1 MTPQLLI
8 VKIQSILGG
17 SSSAGEQQKRALA
30 AEYCRMCSDANEH
43 LERVV
48 ALIRAGREYP
58 ALQVAESSA
67 LLDSLNALVF
77 PELAQ
82 WRDLCASEDYPV
94 PPPFDEERIGL
105 VQSLYSKGITQTHP
119 LYRDFRRAMRLRDY
133 PAALSVIRTI
143 VKINSYDAEAAR
155 ECEKLRRKVALG
167 TLPALSAA
175 LDSGDSEKI
184 LSLCARLDPD
194 ADALAGNP
202 VWARAQEMRK
212 LLEERRAAERKSE
225 IISKLSEIDP
235 SRDWEEAITLLS
247 ELSIFSNDAD
257 LNDSERAV
265 VDRCSAE
272 SAKMHAEKLASEK
285 AARARNLISIE
296 IEHPSGG
303 SAASAL
309 RRLRAL
315 KADALGR
322 MDAELAGKLDARM
335 ASLRRAAARN
345 RIAAGVSAAAALALA
360 AGISAW
366 AYSSWEENRRLAEAD
381 SLLASIERLEASD
394 ARLGAVEKFEA
405 ANPDLRDSPRYSARL
420 VKIRESAG
428 AEIAEIS
435 RISRA
440 LRSVEETDFKTAPS
454 SAFDE
459 ASASLSSLAPDIA
472 VLPPAK
478 RTELREKLDALSK
491 RLKDAAE
498 SRKIAL
504 ADRTREL
511 LEEYE
516 AVLADY
522 ENFSSELPKL
532 AAREERVLKAL
543 RPILGDVSENFKPH
557 KIDTDRFDEI
567 AAKIS
572 AARSRYEKF
581 GILRDALL
589 AARNPY
595 DYTAAL
601 EMLSSDGTVP
611 ADFARKLAP
620 IFSAVRNIK
629 AGQAA
634 EFADLDAIA
643 RLGDAFSAEKAALPE
658 SKALTSLYKYS
669 TESGTPVYTIAPVS
683 ERTQRWNGGY
693 TTVQEASEIS
703 FGGGVSSTRYMKS
716 QTRGRD
722 PQGDLLAGGALSPES
737 LVGAEVFKTAASK
750 SLLSA
755 LGMAA
760 NSNVNPAFK
769 AYLERV
775 IIGKLKADPIATGF
789 AFSPSA
795 REHAEKVLKNTS
807 GMFDYSWIFEKDSK
821 LKFLKSEL
829 YSKLLPDFEAEA
841 KTRAK
846 AVEIAESS
854 PMELVGIVLENGKP
868 RLFKDPQ
875 GALWG
880 VSKKGFGRIAS
891 PGAALPLSP
900 VFSETVPSAKIL
912 SEAAGK

>member
-48 ALIRAGREYP
+48 ALVRAGREYP
-58 ALQVAESSA
+58 ALQVAESSS

-77 PELAQ
+77 PELEQ
-82 WRDLCASEDYPV
+82 WRDLCASEGLPV

-167 TLPALSAA
+167 LLPPLSAA
-175 LDSGDSEKI
+175 LDAGDSEKI

-202 VWARAQEMRK
+202 VWARAQEIRK
-212 LLEERRAAERKSE
+212 RLEEERAARRKSE
-225 IISKLSEIDP
+225 IIARLSEIDP
-235 SRDWEEAITLLS
+235 SRDWEEAISLLS
-247 ELSIFSNDAD
+247 ELSIFSGDGD
-257 LNDSERAV
+257 LDESERAV

-296 IEHPSGG
+296 LEHPSGG
-303 SAASAL
+303 SSASRL

-322 MDAELAGKLDARM
+322 MDGELAGRLDARI
-335 ASLRRAAARN
+335 AALRRAATRS
-345 RIAAGVSAAAALALA
+345 RVVSGVSAAAALALA
-360 AGISAW
+360 AGLSAW
-366 AYSSWEENRRLAEAD
+366 AYSSWKEDRRLAEAD
-381 SLLASIERLEASD
+381 SLLASVERLEASD
-394 ARLGAVEKFEA
+394 ARLEAVGKFGA
-405 ANPDLRDSPRYSARL
+405 ANPDLKDSPRYSARL
-420 VKIRESAG
+420 AKIREAAE
-428 AEIAEIS
+428 AEIAEVS

-440 LRSVEETDFKTAPS
+440 LRSVGETDFASAPS
-454 SAFDE
+454 SAFDD
-459 ASASLSSLAPDIA
+459 ASASLASLAPDIA

-478 RTELREKLDALSK
+478 RTELREKLDELSK
-491 RLKDAAE
+491 RLKDAVE

-516 AVLADY
+516 AVLAAY
-522 ENFSSELPKL
+522 EGFESEFPKL
-532 AAREERVLKAL
+532 AAREEAVLKQL

-557 KIDTDRFDEI
+557 KIDSDRFDET

-589 AARNPY
+589 SARNTY
-595 DYTAAL
+595 DYIAAA
-601 EMLSSDGTVP
+601 EMLSADGAVP
-611 ADFARKLAP
+611 AEFSRKLAP
-620 IFSAVRNIK
+620 IASRARDIRV
-629 AGQAA
+629 GQAA
-634 EFADLDAIA
+634 EFADPGAIA
-643 RLGDAFSAEKAALPE
+643 RLSDAFSAEKAALPE

-669 TESGTPVYTIAPVS
+669 TESGAPVYTISPVS

-693 TTVQEASEIS
+693 TTVQEASELS

-722 PQGDLLAGGALSPES
+722 PQGDLLVGGALSPES
-737 LVGAEVFKTAASK
+737 LIGAEVFKAAASK

-755 LGMAA
+755 LGMVA

-775 IIGKLKADPIATGF
+775 IIGKLKADPVATGF

-807 GMFDYSWIFEKDSK
+807 GMFDYSWVFEKDSR

-829 YSKLLPDFEAEA
+829 YSKLLPDFEREA
-841 KTRAK
+841 KVRAK

-854 PMELVGIVLENGKP
+854 PMELVGVVLENGRP
-868 RLFKDPQ
+868 RLFKDPA

-880 VSKKGFGRIAS
+880 VSQKGFGRIPS

-900 VFSETVPSAKIL
+900 LFSETVPSAKIL
-912 SEAAGK
+912 SEAAGE

>member
-58 ALQVAESSA
+58 ALQVAESSV

-257 LNDSERAV
+257 LSDSERAV

-296 IEHPSGG
+296 LEHPSGG

-322 MDAELAGKLDARM
+322 MDAELAGKLDARI

-366 AYSSWEENRRLAEAD
+366 AYSSWLA
-381 SLLASIERLEASD
+381 
-394 ARLGAVEKFEA
+394 
-405 ANPDLRDSPRYSARL
+405 
-420 VKIRESAG
+420 KIRESAG

-595 DYTAAL
+595 DYAAAL

-760 NSNVNPAFK
+760 NSNVHPAFK

>member
-58 ALQVAESSA
+58 ALQVAESSV

-257 LNDSERAV
+257 LSDSERAV

-296 IEHPSGG
+296 LEHPSGG

-322 MDAELAGKLDARM
+322 MDPELAGKLDARI

-420 VKIRESAG
+420 AKIRESAG

-440 LRSVEETDFKTAPS
+440 LRFVGETDFKTAPS

-557 KIDTDRFDEI
+557 KIDTDRFD
-567 AAKIS
+567 
-572 AARSRYEKF
+572 
-581 GILRDALL
+581 
-589 AARNPY
+589 
-595 DYTAAL
+595 
-601 EMLSSDGTVP
+601 
-611 ADFARKLAP
+611 
-620 IFSAVRNIK
+620 
-629 AGQAA
+629 
-634 EFADLDAIA
+634 AIA

-755 LGMAA
+755 LVMAA